1 MDAVCFAL
9 SDVRGNMHPRT
20 RTTTET
26 ISWQWPCGAACKMVR
41 QVTTSCPHG
50 CRCWHGHGAPA
61 PYAGHHP
68 HNHHHHHHQQQQ
80 HQEEVVNH
88 ANAHALQGTH
98 RALAAEESNAGRS
111 ITVNPAAPVVA
122 EFWVPDP
129 YLMVQQLREFE
140 SLNDEAIALRV
151 QLEEYTEEIE
161 KSKDNDGR
169 NWFLALPDNIR
180 NVLVMARDAINSYI
194 AISTPPA
201 K

>member
-26 ISWQWPCGAACKMVR
+26 ISWQWPCGTACKMVR

-68 HNHHHHHHQQQQ
+68 HNHHHHHHHHQH
-80 HQEEVVNH
+80 HQEEVGYPPSFGCRGI
-88 ANAHALQGTH
+88 QR
-98 RALAAEESNAGRS
+98 RAFYHCVSC
-111 ITVNPAAPVVA
+111 APRGCRILGSG
-122 EFWVPDP
+122 P

-161 KSKDNDGR
+161 KSKKDNDGR